1 MFIIS
6 ILIVACLAFQ
16 SEGFKLQRSY
26 NNRITKHQSL
36 SMTNTEEAPTPTQ
49 IKITEIYSQP
59 KVTES
64 TEVVV
69 PDYSNETEEET
80 YKRTKLAEIAEKQA
94 LEVFVSRNTG
104 KYECQS
110 CGYIYSEA
118 IGNAKYN
125 IMAGTPF
132 LEIEKFRC
140 PQCGANKKYFIA
152 ETEILSG
159 FKENLNY
166 GIGGNSMTG
175 IYICICICVVML

>member
-1 MFIIS
+1 
-6 ILIVACLAFQ
+6 
-16 SEGFKLQRSY
+16 
-26 NNRITKHQSL
+26 
-36 SMTNTEEAPTPTQ
+36 MTSTEDAPKPTQ
-49 IKITEIYSQP
+49 IKITEIYSEP
-59 KVTES
+59 KVKE
-64 TEVVV
+64 EVAV
-69 PDYSNETEEET
+69 PNYDNETEEET

-118 IGNAKYN
+118 IGNEKYN
-125 IMAGTPF
+125 IKAGTPF
-132 LEIEKFRC
+132 LDIEKFRC

-175 IYICICICVVML
+175 GQKGNLIFGGLFVGFLIFMSGYLLE